1 MCLAV
6 PARIIELKGDEAIAD
21 CMGNRIETKTTL
33 IPQVKLGDI
42 ILVHAGF
49 AITIL
54 DEEEAKKT
62 WRLLADL
69 DNFSKNDNKDSG

>member
-21 CMGNRIETKTTL
+21 VIGNRIQAKTTL
-33 IPQVKLGDI
+33 VPDVKLGDI
-42 ILVHAGF
+42 VLIHAGF
-49 AITIL
+49 AITVL

-62 WRLLADL
+62 WQLLADL
-69 DNFSKNDNKDSG
+69 DNFSKTNKRVSG

>member
-33 IPQVKLGDI
+33 VPQVKLGDFV
-42 ILVHAGF
+42 LVHAGF
-49 AITIL
+49 AIAIL
-54 DEEEAKKT
+54 DKEEAKKT

-69 DNFSKNDNKDSG
+69 DNFSKGDKNPTG